1 MIYFTSDLHLNHM
14 NILRYESKSRPF
26 NTIEEMNQAIIYNI
40 NKIVKAWDTLFI
52 LGDIF
57 MGPKEKAYGWLE
69 QIKCRDVTVV
79 LGNHDS
85 NKWKQEYY
93 RSLEWSVADS
103 VIVEHNCFRFFCHH
117 YPIKETRQN
126 LYTKQDIYLYGHL
139 HSNAPKGLQDDNTY
153 HVGLDTNELYPVSIE
168 QIIKEYYER

>member
-1 MIYFTSDLHLNHM
+1 
-14 NILRYESKSRPF
+14 
-26 NTIEEMNQAIIYNI
+26 MNQVIIDNI
-40 NKIVKAWDTLFI
+40 NKIVKADDTLFI

-69 QIKCRDVTVV
+69 QIKCRNVTVV

-93 RSLEWSVADS
+93 RSLGWDINNYV
-103 VIVEHNCFRFFCHH
+103 VIARNCFRFFCHH
-117 YPIKETRQN
+117 YPIEETGQN

-139 HSNAPKGLQDDNTY
+139 HSKAPKGLQDDNTY
-153 HVGLDTNELYPVSIE
+153 HVGLDTNNLYPVSIK